1 MNPIKTSAL
10 LALFLL
16 SFTSS
21 YAALTSGPQVGTT
34 VSVYQGRH
42 VTGDAAGKDW
52 CPVCHY
58 GRINSVQAWMHGESM
73 DNAGKIAQKL
83 EAEMKR
89 VGKFKLR
96 AFVVFQKPDTK
107 SDAQMTTELKAFA
120 KKFGINQ
127 VSIMY
132 VKAGKSGPAGV
143 NKINLTKAA
152 KSTIFTYKARK
163 VLSNFVNLK
172 TDAAGLAK
180 LDKALKAFQPVAK

>member
-1 MNPIKTSAL
+1 MNPIKSLAL
-10 LALFLL
+10 PCLALFAL
-16 SFTSS
+16 SSLS
-21 YAALTSGPQVGTT
+21 VAVTSGPQVGTN
-34 VSVYQGRH
+34 VSEYIGRH

-58 GRINSVQAWMHGESM
+58 GRVNSVQAWMHGESM

-96 AFVVFQKPDTK
+96 AFVVFQKPDSKT
-107 SDAQMTTELKAFA
+107 DAQMTSELKAFA

-127 VSIMY
+127 VSVMY
-132 VKAGKSGPAGV
+132 VKAGKSGAAGI

-180 LDKALKAFQPVAK
+180 LDKAVKAFQPVAK